1 MENNNSDADNPD
13 LTDARNIIR
22 NLDRLERPVV
32 DVDSIDSAIDGI
44 SSIVETAVR
53 RANNRINSIKNSN
66 RQR

>member
-22 NLDRLERPVV
+22 NLDRLERSVV

-44 SSIVETAVR
+44 SNIVETAVR